1 MGFKRNHS
9 ISYLINH
16 IAVCRTAATLPVLLK
31 YITTVCSGTYKA
43 DSASSWEL
51 SGCQTDEVKCMS
63 TVRLMRSNV
72 CPSAWSP
79 HSTDNIIP

>member
-63 TVRLMRSNV
+63 IGLE
-72 CPSAWSP
+72 SAHYRQH
-79 HSTDNIIP
+79 HSIRYN